1 VAEGIASGRGATF
14 YAGDLIGGDIFR
26 GSFRRGTAERLI
38 DAPEGRMAVGMK
50 FDRPSGLLFVAGG
63 AGGLGYVYDVRTG
76 DTVASYQLTGVP
88 DSFVNDVAI
97 TRAGAWFTDSL
108 QPQLYFVPI
117 SASGQPGRSRVLPL
131 TARQPAG
138 GRQRQVRHRRPAHRR
153 AVRGRSVMGAPVRRW
168 RCGES

>member
-76 DTVASYQLTGVP
+76 DTVASYQLTGVRTRSSTTSP
-88 DSFVNDVAI
+88 SPVPARGSPTPCGPSCTSF
-97 TRAGAWFTDSL
+97 R
-108 QPQLYFVPI
+108 
-117 SASGQPGRSRVLPL
+117 SARVGS
-131 TARQPAG
+131 PAG
-138 GRQRQVRHRRPAHRR
+138 PGCSH
-153 AVRGRSVMGAPVRRW
+153 
-168 RCGES
+168 